1 MATVNLTVEMDSD
14 ALKCSADT
22 LSDWVYEL
30 VDIVNAE
37 HYVSAVEVKED

>member
-1 MATVNLTVEMDSD
+1 MATVNLTVEMDND

-22 LSDWVYEL
+22 LSDWVHEL

-37 HYVSAVEVKED
+37 HYVSAVRVED